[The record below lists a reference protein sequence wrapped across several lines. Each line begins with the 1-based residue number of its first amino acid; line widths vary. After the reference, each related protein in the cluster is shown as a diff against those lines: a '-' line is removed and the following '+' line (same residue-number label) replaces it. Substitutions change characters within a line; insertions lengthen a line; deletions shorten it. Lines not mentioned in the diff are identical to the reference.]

1 MIFKKCGGGVG
12 VSNFKNIINH
22 DINNDDADT
31 QYNDDDD
38 NDNGNNICDDDSNNF
53 NGGDNGKNTDNGNN
67 NADDNN
73 DANDANGDE
82 FKIERNVFNDI
93 VEDDHD

>member
-12 VSNFKNIINH
+12 VS
-22 DINNDDADT
+22 
-31 QYNDDDD
+31 
-38 NDNGNNICDDDSNNF
+38 
-53 NGGDNGKNTDNGNN
+53 
-67 NADDNN
+67 NN

-93 VEDDHD
+93 VEDDHV